1 MVFLKLGVTNGS
13 SAQSEQILCNEGTFD
28 AVCPVAQS
36 TRPGTLDS
44 ISAIQAAIYCSAAF
58 FPATMLLKTPLWS
71 KSSGS
76 STVVALPLAA

>member
-36 TRPGTLDS
+36 TRPAHWTQ
-44 ISAIQAAIYCSAAF
+44 SAIQAAIYCSAAF